1 MKKIIRL
8 LLFIFF
14 IFPFI
19 NVYADDFEITSKNAV
34 LFNLN
39 NNEIIYEKNKDE
51 VIKVASM
58 QKIMTSI
65 VAIEHID
72 NIDEEFYME
81 GYMLFGLDPELL
93 TVGFYDGELVTYKD
107 LLYGTLLKSGAD
119 GAYSLAMKIS
129 GSEEE
134 FVNLMNQKAEEL
146 GLKNTHFVNS
156 HGLDEDTQFSTVY
169 DIGII
174 MKYAYNNKIF
184 KEIISTD
191 SYTTS
196 DGLYTFDGPV
206 KKAHNLG
213 LNYFNAGK
221 TGYTEEAGDCL
232 VSISSF
238 NDVGYL
244 LVTAGAEPSFENK
257 NFIDQKNIYDY
268 YMNNY
273 SFRNIINKGDLIKRI
288 KTKYDDE
295 VLLKSKEDV
304 SKYLNNNIFNKDL
317 VIKYDGL
324 EVLDRSIKKGDKIGK
339 YQILY
344 KDEVLYESDVY
355 SPITVKFK
363 LKKEYLITIIA
374 LVTILFM
381 WLIYLRIR
389 KIRRRKI

>member
-1 MKKIIRL
+1 MKKLIKIL
-8 LLFIFF
+8 LLIFF

-81 GYMLFGLDPELL
+81 SYMLYGLDPELL
-93 TVGFYDGELVTYKD
+93 TVGFYDGELVTYRD

-119 GAYSLAMKIS
+119 GAYSLAVKIA
-129 GSEEE
+129 GSEED

-174 MKYAYNNKIF
+174 MKYAYNNKYF
-184 KEIISTD
+184 REIISSS

-196 DGLYTFDGPV
+196 DGLYSFDGPV
-206 KKAHNLG
+206 KKANGLG
-213 LNYFNAGK
+213 LNYFTSGK
-221 TGYTEEAGDCL
+221 TGYTDAAGDCL
-232 VSISSF
+232 VSTASY
-238 NDVGYL
+238 NDVDYL
-244 LVTAGAEPSFENK
+244 LVTAGAEPSFENN
-257 NFIDQKNIYDY
+257 NFLDQKTIYDY

-273 SFRNIINKGDLIKRI
+273 SFRTIISKGDIIKKI

-295 VLLKSKEDV
+295 VLLKSKEEV
-304 SKYLNNNIFNKDL
+304 NKYLNNNIFNKDI

-355 SPITVKFK
+355 SPMTVKFK